1 MADKLYSEPKENS
14 EVFKW
19 ESGML
24 CFAILGRMGSA
35 CTAVPGRQ
43 GSSRRPWLW
52 SREDSSGEWSTEMEN
67 SR

>member
-14 EVFKW
+14 EVFKR

-35 CTAVPGRQ
+35 WTAVPGRQ
-43 GSSRRPWLW
+43 GSSRRLWLW